1 MEKLTRKQ
9 IEKLILSGAGME
21 LSEMLSTG
29 NIFERPE
36 ICRLCKGKCCK
47 KTLCSTTLVTLIVA

>member
-1 MEKLTRKQ
+1 MEKLTKKQ

-47 KTLCSTTLVTLIVA
+47 KHYAQLLLVNLIVA